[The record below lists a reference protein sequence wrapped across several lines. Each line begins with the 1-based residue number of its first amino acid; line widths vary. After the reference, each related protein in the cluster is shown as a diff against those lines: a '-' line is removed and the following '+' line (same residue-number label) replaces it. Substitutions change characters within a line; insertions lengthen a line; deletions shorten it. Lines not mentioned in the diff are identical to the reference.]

1 VESLIQV
8 LTRSFAVLGL
18 ENVTPKDADDIIE
31 FMREYLHHVYV
42 MPAKLAARKAAPALA
57 APATG
62 KP

>member
-1 VESLIQV
+1 
-8 LTRSFAVLGL
+8 L